1 MKFRCEREIL
11 AEALT
16 TAGRAAT
23 NRSGTLPVLSGVR
36 MDVSDGQLTVTGTD
50 LELTIRLS
58 VPVHSDRDGSA
69 VVPARLVGD
78 IVKAL
83 PAGAVEVA
91 VTDDEMSISAG
102 RSQFSVRPLSL
113 SDYPAQVETDAAPVT
128 LSSQQV
134 GEALRQVV
142 RAASTDDARAVLTG
156 VLVASED
163 DGLKMV
169 ATDSYRLAVRD
180 LPQSSML
187 AAGQKVLVPGR
198 ALAELQRVLSSDAE
212 LSVRLGAREAV
223 FEVGGTRLTT
233 RLIEGEY
240 PNYRNLLPSSYPN
253 QLTVGREALMEAL
266 RRVKILA
273 QDSTPV
279 RLALGGDTL
288 RLTAITQDVGN
299 AHEEIDA
306 TYAGTEMT
314 VAFNPDYLTAGV
326 EAVEGDEVTLS
337 TLDPMKPAVLRGVG
351 HDEYLYLLMPVRVP
365 ESGRLR
371 TGTRGRGPDSVW
383 RSRWSLRGT
392 RCRSTQPGTLG
403 M

>member
-11 AEALT
+11 AEALA
-16 TAGRAAT
+16 TAGRAAAS
-23 NRSGTLPVLSGVR
+23 RSGSLPVLSGVR
-36 MDVSDGQLTVTGTD
+36 LDVSDGELTVTGTD

-69 VVPARLVGD
+69 VVPARLVAD

-83 PAGAVEVA
+83 PAGAVEVSLSE
-91 VTDDEMSISAG
+91 DEMAISAG

-113 SDYPAQVETDAAPVT
+113 GDYPAQVVSDVEPVT
-128 LSSQQV
+128 LDGDQMSN
-134 GEALRQVV
+134 ALRQVV

-156 VLVASED
+156 VLIAAED
-163 DGLKMV
+163 DGLKLV

-180 LPQSSML
+180 LPQML

-198 ALAELQRVLSSDAE
+198 ALAELQRILHGGTE
-212 LSVRLGAREAV
+212 LTVRLGAREAV
-223 FEVGGTRLTT
+223 FEAGGTRLTT

-253 QLTVGREALMEAL
+253 LLTVGREALLEAL

-279 RLALGGDTL
+279 RLTLGGDTL
-288 RLTAITQDVGN
+288 QLTAITTDVGN
-299 AHEEIDA
+299 AAEEIDA
-306 TYAGTEMT
+306 HYEGAEMT
-314 VAFNPDYLTAGV
+314 VAFNPDYLVAGID
-326 EAVEGDEVTLS
+326 AVDGDEVTLA
-337 TLDPMKPAVLRGVG
+337 TMDPMKPAVLRGVG

-365 ESGRLR
+365 
-371 TGTRGRGPDSVW
+371 
-383 RSRWSLRGT
+383 
-392 RCRSTQPGTLG
+392 
-403 M
+403 

>member
-1 MKFRCEREIL
+1 VKFRCEREIL
-11 AEALT
+11 ADALT
-16 TAGRAAT
+16 TAGRAAS

-36 MDVSDGQLTVTGTD
+36 LDVADGRLTVTGTD

-58 VPVHSDRDGSA
+58 VPVHVDKEGSA

-83 PAGAVEVA
+83 PPGAVD
-91 VTDDEMSISAG
+91 VTASDDEMSISAG
-102 RSQFSVRPLSL
+102 RSQFAVRPLSL
-113 SDYPAQVETDAAPVT
+113 SDYPAQAETDAAPVT

-134 GEALRQVV
+134 GDALRQVV

-156 VLVASED
+156 VLMASED

-180 LPQSSML
+180 LPQSTLL

-198 ALAELQRVLSSDAE
+198 ALAELQRVLTADAE

-223 FEVGGTRLTT
+223 FEVGGTRLST

-253 QLTVGREALMEAL
+253 RLTVGREALLEAL

-299 AHEEIDA
+299 AHEEVDA
-306 TYAGTEMT
+306 SYEGTEMT
-314 VAFNPDYLTAGV
+314 VAFNPDYLTSGV

-365 ESGRLR
+365 
-371 TGTRGRGPDSVW
+371 
-383 RSRWSLRGT
+383 
-392 RCRSTQPGTLG
+392 
-403 M
+403 

>member
-11 AEALT
+11 ADALT

-23 NRSGTLPVLSGVR
+23 NRTGTLPVLSGVR
-36 MDVSDGQLTVTGTD
+36 LDVADGRLTVTGTD

-58 VPVHSDRDGSA
+58 VPVHVDRDGSA

-83 PAGAVEVA
+83 PAGAVDVT

-156 VLVASED
+156 VLLASED

-187 AAGQKVLVPGR
+187 AAGQKVFVPGR

-212 LSVRLGAREAV
+212 LSVRLGARR
-223 FEVGGTRLTT
+223 GG
-233 RLIEGEY
+233 
-240 PNYRNLLPSSYPN
+240 
-253 QLTVGREALMEAL
+253 V
-266 RRVKILA
+266 
-273 QDSTPV
+273 
-279 RLALGGDTL
+279 
-288 RLTAITQDVGN
+288 
-299 AHEEIDA
+299 
-306 TYAGTEMT
+306 
-314 VAFNPDYLTAGV
+314 
-326 EAVEGDEVTLS
+326 
-337 TLDPMKPAVLRGVG
+337 
-351 HDEYLYLLMPVRVP
+351 
-365 ESGRLR
+365 
-371 TGTRGRGPDSVW
+371 RGRRHALVDTTD
-383 RSRWSLRGT
+383 RG
-392 RCRSTQPGTLG
+392 
-403 M
+403 

>member
-1 MKFRCEREIL
+1 L
-11 AEALT
+11 ADALT

-36 MDVSDGQLTVTGTD
+36 LDVADGRLTVTGTD

-58 VPVHSDRDGSA
+58 VPVHVDKEGSA

-83 PAGAVEVA
+83 PPGAVDIT

-113 SDYPAQVETDAAPVT
+113 SDYPAQTETDSAPVT
-128 LSSQQV
+128 LSSQEV
-134 GEALRQVV
+134 GDALRQVV

-156 VLVASED
+156 VLMTSED
-163 DGLKMV
+163 EGLKMV

-187 AAGQKVLVPGR
+187 AIGQKVLVPGR
-198 ALAELQRVLSSDAE
+198 ALAELQRVLTTDSE
-212 LSVRLGAREAV
+212 LSVRLGQREAV
-223 FEVGGTRLTT
+223 FEVGGTRLST

-253 QLTVGREALMEAL
+253 RLTVGREALLEAL

-299 AHEEIDA
+299 AHEEVDA
-306 TYAGTEMT
+306 SYEGTEMT

-365 ESGRLR
+365 
-371 TGTRGRGPDSVW
+371 
-383 RSRWSLRGT
+383 
-392 RCRSTQPGTLG
+392 
-403 M
+403 

>member
-1 MKFRCEREIL
+1 VKFRCEREIL
-11 AEALT
+11 ADALT

-36 MDVSDGQLTVTGTD
+36 LDVADGRLTVTGTD

-58 VPVHSDRDGSA
+58 VPVHVDKEGSA

-83 PAGAVEVA
+83 PPGAVDVT

-113 SDYPAQVETDAAPVT
+113 SDYPAQADTDAEPVT

-156 VLVASED
+156 VLMASED
-163 DGLKMV
+163 EGLKMV

-187 AAGQKVLVPGR
+187 AIGQKVLVPGR
-198 ALAELQRVLSSDAE
+198 ALAELQRVLTADAE
-212 LSVRLGAREAV
+212 LSVRLGQREAV
-223 FEVGGTRLTT
+223 FEVGGTRLST

-253 QLTVGREALMEAL
+253 RLTVGREALLEAL

-299 AHEEIDA
+299 AHEEVDA
-306 TYAGTEMT
+306 TYEGTEMT

-365 ESGRLR
+365 
-371 TGTRGRGPDSVW
+371 
-383 RSRWSLRGT
+383 
-392 RCRSTQPGTLG
+392 
-403 M
+403 

>member
-1 MKFRCEREIL
+1 VKFRCEREIL
-11 AEALT
+11 AEALA

-23 NRSGTLPVLSGVR
+23 SRTGTLPVLSGVR
-36 MDVSDGQLTVTGTD
+36 LDVADGELTVTGTD

-58 VPVHSDRDGSA
+58 VPVHSDRDGST
-69 VVPARLVGD
+69 VVPARLVAD

-83 PAGAVEVA
+83 PAGAVDVSLG
-91 VTDDEMSISAG
+91 DDEMSISAG

-113 SDYPAQVETDAAPVT
+113 GDYPAQVEPDVEPVT
-128 LSSQQV
+128 LTTDQV
-134 GEALRQVV
+134 ADALRQVV

-156 VLVASED
+156 VLIAAED

-198 ALAELQRVLSSDAE
+198 ALAELQRILSSHDD
-212 LSVRLGAREAV
+212 LTVRLGAREAV
-223 FEVGGTRLTT
+223 FEAGGTRLTT

-253 QLTVGREALMEAL
+253 LLTVGREALLEAL

-279 RLALGGDTL
+279 RLTLGGDTL
-288 RLTAITQDVGN
+288 QLTAITQDVGN

-306 TYAGTEMT
+306 GYDGAEMV
-314 VAFNPDYLTAGV
+314 VAFNPDYLAAGID
-326 EAVEGDEVTLS
+326 AVEGDEVTLA
-337 TLDPMKPAVLRGVG
+337 TMDPMKPAVLRGVG

-365 ESGRLR
+365 
-371 TGTRGRGPDSVW
+371 
-383 RSRWSLRGT
+383 
-392 RCRSTQPGTLG
+392 
-403 M
+403 